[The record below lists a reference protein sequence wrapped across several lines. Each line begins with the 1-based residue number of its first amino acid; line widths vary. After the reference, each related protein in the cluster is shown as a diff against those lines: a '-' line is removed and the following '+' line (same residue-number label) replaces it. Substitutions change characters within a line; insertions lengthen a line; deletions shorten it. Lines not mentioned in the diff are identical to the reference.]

1 MRQEVC
7 SQTSDFR
14 FQISD
19 FRLKSWLVGLASA
32 SRWGRLMAVILA
44 LSVGNVASAQQKPS
58 ESQRETATTRPPWLV
73 TVVHRVNVRDLI
85 ANWRS
90 QGIQVSALDGIG
102 ASQQITNITTGLV
115 LDAQGRI
122 LSRLGNLGALQAQDI
137 TVLTSDGRTLHPK
150 AVLNDEDSGYTVIE
164 VADLNIAPPP
174 FATQVQIQK
183 EGERAHIIY
192 QVPEMERLREALITN
207 RIEAEHRHQ
216 VESAQTPPPQ
226 RGTSVSQSPPSS
238 PSPKL
243 RASRPQ
249 PFAPMQVKQ
258 DQVRLAQTEVDV
270 PGGEKRQALLLDA
283 PSDDWLAGGCVVLN
297 EKNEVIGVAERV
309 SPSKYLVNPIVALRP
324 LIDQVVSGTTKG
336 LADAGLTV
344 ARLSRE
350 MVRKLAGEDSRPV
363 GGWLG
368 IRATNL
374 AELGPSDR
382 AKFRQVPRASVYI
395 SDVIAESP
403 AARAGLRAGD
413 FILTYQGQSVASVDD
428 LAERIAK
435 TPIGQEVTLSL
446 WRHGLR
452 QQRRARIAERPAET
466 AQVPV
471 AEAEVAAAMRQ
482 AAALAAAADQGK
494 AKTEAERSRPAPPA
508 PRVSVNHLGIK
519 VADLT
524 DQLAGFFG
532 AQDQRG
538 VLVTDVSGDSPAER
552 AGLRAGDVILKV
564 NASGT
569 INRQALIRVL
579 REIELRGPVTIT
591 LDLVRERKP
600 LSLAVQLS
608 P

>member
-1 MRQEVC
+1 MRQRVR
-7 SQTSDFR
+7 SMRSNLRPFPWV
-14 FQISD
+14 F
-19 FRLKSWLVGLASA
+19 GLLSCVLLLLA
-32 SRWGRLMAVILA
+32 GGVI
-44 LSVGNVASAQQKPS
+44 SAQQKSS
-58 ESQRETATTRPPWLV
+58 EGQRETSTIRPTWLV

-115 LDAQGRI
+115 LDAHGRI

-137 TVLTSDGRTLHPK
+137 TVLTSDGRTLHPR
-150 AVLNDEDSGYTVIE
+150 AVLSDEDSGYTVIE
-164 VADLNIAPPP
+164 VTDLNIAPPP
-174 FATQVQIQK
+174 FAAQVQIQK

-192 QVPEMERLREALITN
+192 QVPEMERLREVLIAN
-207 RIEAEHRHQ
+207 RAEAEHRRQ
-216 VESAQTPPPQ
+216 VESAQAPPTQ
-226 RGTSVSQSPPSS
+226 RGAGVGQPQPSS

-243 RASRPQ
+243 RTPRPQ

-258 DQVRLAQTEVDV
+258 DQVRLAQMEVDV
-270 PGGEKRQALLLDA
+270 PGGEKRQALLLEA

-309 SPSKYLVNPIVALRP
+309 SSSKYLVNPIVALRP

-336 LADAGLTV
+336 IADASLAV

-350 MVRKLAGEDSRPV
+350 MIKKLAGEDKRPV

-368 IRATNL
+368 IRATDL
-374 AELGPSDR
+374 AELGPSER
-382 AKFRQVPRASVYI
+382 AKFRGAPRRSVYI

-413 FILTYQGQSVASVDD
+413 FILSYQGQPVVSVDD

-435 TPIGQEVTLSL
+435 TPIGQEVTLSI
-446 WRHGLR
+446 WRQGLR
-452 QQRRARIAERPAET
+452 HQRQARITERPAET
-466 AQVPV
+466 AQAPAGETEL
-471 AEAEVAAAMRQ
+471 AETVKQ

-494 AKTEAERSRPAPPA
+494 AKAEAERTGPALPA
-508 PRVSVNHLGIK
+508 PRVSLNHLGIK

-524 DQLAGFFG
+524 DQLAGYFG

-538 VLVTDVSGDSPAER
+538 VLVTEVSSGSAAER

-569 INRQALIRVL
+569 VNRRDLIRVL
-579 REIELRGPVTIT
+579 REIELRGPMTIT
-591 LDLVRERKP
+591 LDLIRERTRR
-600 LSLAVQLS
+600 SLAVQLS